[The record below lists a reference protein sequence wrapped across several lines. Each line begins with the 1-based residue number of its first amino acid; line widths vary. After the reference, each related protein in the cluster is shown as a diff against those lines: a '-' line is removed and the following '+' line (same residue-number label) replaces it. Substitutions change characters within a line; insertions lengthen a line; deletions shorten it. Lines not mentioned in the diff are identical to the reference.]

1 MQATTEPKR
10 LGLSQI
16 SSSWKPI
23 LYNLLLIAVGT
34 IVFVIG
40 MNSVLIPNKL
50 FGGGITGIAMILHY
64 LFPSLD
70 VGLAYFLLNLP
81 LMLLGWF
88 YISRRFMLYTIFGMG
103 FLSLTAA
110 IIKSPAARMEDPILA
125 ALLGGIVCG
134 VGAGIVLRSL
144 GSGGGLDILTILGNQ
159 RFGFRPGSVSFGF
172 NAAVLLA
179 GAHFFGLEITL
190 CCLIYVFTSTR
201 VLDAVI
207 RGFNQ
212 RMSTLI
218 ISEKYEQI
226 AEEIFRRVNR
236 GATFV
241 KGQGA
246 YSGEERN
253 LIFTITT
260 LTELPRLKDVI
271 FNIDPGAFVVINDTL
286 EVLGKRH
293 GTRKVY

>member
-1 MQATTEPKR
+1 MAA
-10 LGLSQI
+10 GS
-16 SSSWKPI
+16 
-23 LYNLLLIAVGT
+23 

-40 MNSVLIPNKL
+40 MNSVLIPNRL

-81 LMLLGWF
+81 LMFLGWF
-88 YISRRFMLYTIFGMG
+88 YISRRFMLYTTFGMG
-103 FLSLTAA
+103 FLSLAAA

-125 ALLGGIVCG
+125 ALFAGVVCG
-134 VGAGIVLRSL
+134 VGAGIILRSL
-144 GSGGGLDILTILGNQ
+144 GSGGGLDVLAILGNQ
-159 RFGFRPGSVSFGF
+159 KLGFRPGSVSFIF

-179 GAHFFGLEITL
+179 GVHLFGLEIAL
-190 CCLIYVFTSTR
+190 YCLIYVFTSTR
-201 VLDAVI
+201 VLDAII

-218 ISEKYEQI
+218 ISEKHEQI
-226 AEEIFRRVNR
+226 AEEIFKRVNR
-236 GATFV
+236 GATFI

-246 YSGEERN
+246 YSRKERD

>member
-1 MQATTEPKR
+1 MQTTTESKR
-10 LGLSQI
+10 SDLSHV
-16 SSSWKPI
+16 SNSWKPI
-23 LYNLLLIAVGT
+23 LFNLSLIAVGT
-34 IVFVIG
+34 IIFVIG
-40 MNSVLIPNKL
+40 MNSVLIPNRL

-81 LMLLGWF
+81 LMLLGWA
-88 YISRRFMLYTIFGMG
+88 YISRRFMLYTTFGMG
-103 FLSLTAA
+103 FLSLAAA

-125 ALLGGIVCG
+125 ALFAGVVCG
-134 VGAGIVLRSL
+134 VGAGIILRSL
-144 GSGGGLDILTILGNQ
+144 GSGGGLDVLAILGNQ
-159 RFGFRPGSVSFGF
+159 KLGFRPGSVSFIF

-179 GAHFFGLEITL
+179 GVHLFGLEIAL
-190 CCLIYVFTSTR
+190 YCLIYVFTSTR
-201 VLDAVI
+201 VLDAII

-218 ISEKYEQI
+218 ISEKHEQI
-226 AEEIFRRVNR
+226 TEEIFKRVNR
-236 GATFV
+236 GATLI

-246 YSGEERN
+246 YSRKERD
-253 LIFTITT
+253 LIFTVTT

-271 FNIDPGAFVVINDTL
+271 FNIDPEAFVVINDTL

-293 GTRKVY
+293 GARKVY

>member
-1 MQATTEPKR
+1 
-10 LGLSQI
+10 
-16 SSSWKPI
+16 
-23 LYNLLLIAVGT
+23 VGT

-40 MNSVLIPNKL
+40 MNSVLIPNRL

-88 YISRRFMLYTIFGMG
+88 YISRRFMLYTTFGLG
-103 FLSLTAA
+103 FFSLAAA
-110 IIKSPAARMEDPILA
+110 IIKPPPASIEDPILA
-125 ALLGGIVCG
+125 ALFAGVVCG
-134 VGAGIVLRSL
+134 VGAGIILRSL
-144 GSGGGLDILTILGNQ
+144 GSAGGLDILAILGNQ
-159 RFGFRPGSVSFGF
+159 KLGFRPGSVSFFF
-172 NAAVLLA
+172 NGAVLLS
-179 GAHFFGLEITL
+179 GAHLFGLEIAL
-190 CCLIYVFTSTR
+190 YCLIYVFTSTR

-226 AEEIFRRVNR
+226 AEEIFKRINR
-236 GATFV
+236 GATIL
-241 KGQGA
+241 KAQGA
-246 YSGEERN
+246 YSRKERN

-293 GTRKVY
+293 GSRKVY

>member
-1 MQATTEPKR
+1 MQTTTESKR
-10 LGLSQI
+10 LDLSPV
-16 SSSWKPI
+16 SNSWKPI
-23 LYNLLLIAVGT
+23 FYNLSLMAAGS

-40 MNSVLIPNKL
+40 MNSVLIPNRL

-81 LMLLGWF
+81 LMFLGWF
-88 YISRRFMLYTIFGMG
+88 YISRRFMLYTTFGMG
-103 FLSLTAA
+103 FLSLAAA

-125 ALLGGIVCG
+125 ALFAGVVCG
-134 VGAGIVLRSL
+134 VGAGIILRSL
-144 GSGGGLDILTILGNQ
+144 GSGGGLDVLAILGNQ
-159 RFGFRPGSVSFGF
+159 KLGFRPGSVSFIF

-179 GAHFFGLEITL
+179 GAHLFGLEIAL
-190 CCLIYVFTSTR
+190 YCLIYVFTSTR
-201 VLDAVI
+201 VLDAII

-218 ISEKYEQI
+218 ISEKHEQI
-226 AEEIFRRVNR
+226 AEEIFKRVNR
-236 GATFV
+236 GATFI

-246 YSGEERN
+246 YSRKERD